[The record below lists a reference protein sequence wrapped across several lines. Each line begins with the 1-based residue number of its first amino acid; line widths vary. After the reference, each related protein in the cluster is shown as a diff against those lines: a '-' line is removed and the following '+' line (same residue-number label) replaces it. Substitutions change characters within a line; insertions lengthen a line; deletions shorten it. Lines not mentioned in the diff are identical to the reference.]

1 MREYVLDANAAI
13 RYFMPEPNDVGAEK
27 IESLIENAKS
37 GRSRIWMSAVNL
49 GEVFYILLRRLRDDD
64 ALKYIHTLQR
74 AVLIHEP
81 DTNHTISVARLKY
94 GYKLG
99 YADAFAAAL
108 AIEHNATLVSA
119 DPAFEKLERKLKWMK
134 LPRFRG

>member
-13 RYFMPEPNDVGAEK
+13 RYFMPGKTGGSEK
-27 IESLIENAKS
+27 VEQLIEDAKN
-37 GRSRIWMSAVNL
+37 GRVKIWMSVVNL
-49 GEVFYILLRRLRDDD
+49 GEVFYILLRSLKDDS
-64 ALKYIHTLQR
+64 ALQYIHTLQR

-81 DTNHTISVARLKY
+81 DTNHTIYAARLKH

-99 YADAFAAAL
+99 YADSFAASLAL
-108 AIEHNATLVSA
+108 EKNATLVSA
-119 DPAFEKLERKLKWMK
+119 DPSFEKLERKLKWMK